1 MNNIVCSIVV
11 ASQFHSV
18 GFIFLFQLIHV
29 ELVSWNPLAAHIGI
43 RLCLDRG
50 SGGDQLAPEDQ
61 GEEEGDHESHS
72 DRDEEHIGA
81 PQIVNL
87 RDNNGSDHSRQGT
100 RGHKNSQPEA
110 LWSEGS
116 AI

>member
-1 MNNIVCSIVV
+1 MLNLLIAV
-11 ASQFHSV
+11 ASQFHSIA
-18 GFIFLFQLIHV
+18 FIHCLFQLIQV
-29 ELVSWNPLAAHIGI
+29 ELVSSSLPAANIGI
-43 RLCLDRG
+43 CLNRG
-50 SGGDQLAPEDQ
+50 GRGDQLAPKDQ
-61 GEEEGDHESHS
+61 GEDKGDHEGRS